1 MAPDLSSLRYLFID
15 SCVSKPDLNQYIA
28 DKLLRP
34 LGSTDD
40 PERVVCPVASLAE
53 HGGMLLSFR
62 DNLGPAHLD
71 GFGNGQERLSA
82 LAEGQSSDVW
92 ECLLDAEAL
101 KMKKVVVVAAGEGAR
116 KARTDCHEILVSSFG
131 FVIPEGK

>member
-1 MAPDLSSLRYLFID
+1 
-15 SCVSKPDLNQYIA
+15 
-28 DKLLRP
+28 
-34 LGSTDD
+34 
-40 PERVVCPVASLAE
+40 
-53 HGGMLLSFR
+53 MLLSFR

-71 GFGNGQERLSA
+71 GGQERLST

-101 KMKKVVVVAAGEGAR
+101 KMKKVVVVAAGAGAR